1 MINKNDVVTV
11 KIEDISSEGQ
21 GIGIIRD
28 ESTGADACG
37 FVLFIKDTVIGDVV
51 EAKVMKTK
59 KTYGYARLVRII
71 EPSPDRVTAR
81 CPVARQCGGCQL
93 QEMSYEAQLRF
104 KQNKVANNLKRL
116 GGLGEADYVMHPIVG
131 MTAPDEPYHY
141 RNKAQFPVGQDRDGN
156 IKIGFYAGRT
166 HDIIDCMDCCIGDPV
181 NEKIL
186 QIVRQWMTDNNIK
199 PYNEEK
205 HSGVVRHILIR
216 TGRATGEICVC
227 LVINA
232 NKLQRYDSLVSE
244 LAKIDGMTS
253 IMINVNREKTNV
265 ILGRH
270 CETLWGRPYIEDCIG
285 DVRYRI
291 SPLSFYQVNP
301 VQTKR
306 MYDKVLEYAQLT
318 GNEAVWDLYCGIG
331 TISLFLAKN
340 AKKVYGVEIVPQAI
354 EDAGNNAALN
364 NIDNAQFFV
373 GKAEEVVPEF
383 YKNGGEG
390 DTDSAKSG
398 TDMLRPDVIVVD
410 PPRKGCDTSLLDTM
424 LEMAPPR
431 IVYVSCDSA
440 TLARDLK
447 YLRESGRY
455 EVRDVQCYDNFC
467 QGVHVETVVLMSR
480 VSNEPRTDRA

>member
-141 RNKAQFPVGQDRDGN
+141 RNKAQFPVGCDRDG
-156 IKIGFYAGRT
+156 
-166 HDIIDCMDCCIGDPV
+166 
-181 NEKIL
+181 
-186 QIVRQWMTDNNIK
+186 
-199 PYNEEK
+199 NEEK

-232 NKLQRYDSLVSE
+232 DKLQRYDSLVGE

-331 TISLFLAKN
+331 TISL
-340 AKKVYGVEIVPQAI
+340 
-354 EDAGNNAALN
+354 
-364 NIDNAQFFV
+364 
-373 GKAEEVVPEF
+373 
-383 YKNGGEG
+383 
-390 DTDSAKSG
+390 
-398 TDMLRPDVIVVD
+398 LR
-410 PPRKGCDTSLLDTM
+410 
-424 LEMAPPR
+424 
-431 IVYVSCDSA
+431 
-440 TLARDLK
+440 
-447 YLRESGRY
+447 
-455 EVRDVQCYDNFC
+455 
-467 QGVHVETVVLMSR
+467 
-480 VSNEPRTDRA
+480 